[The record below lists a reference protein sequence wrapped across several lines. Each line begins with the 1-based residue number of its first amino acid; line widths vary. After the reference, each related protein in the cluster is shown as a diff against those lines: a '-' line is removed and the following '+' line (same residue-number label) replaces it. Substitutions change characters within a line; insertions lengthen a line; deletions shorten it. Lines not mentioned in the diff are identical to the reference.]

1 MKHSFEDLT
10 SYTEKTAVES
20 WRKYRLIRLDTGR
33 QGQTR
38 DLCQG
43 SRRLIDA
50 VACDQVRVETNS
62 VKVFA
67 RRIRRQR

>member
-38 DLCQG
+38 DLCLTLP
-43 SRRLIDA
+43 SECVPHMRRG
-50 VACDQVRVETNS
+50 
-62 VKVFA
+62 
-67 RRIRRQR
+67 